1 MICNICNTKIDL
13 TSELVD
19 GEAFGVMLC
28 HSDRKVCVDAARAD
42 QRRKD
47 QTIAKDIEDHA
58 WAVYK
63 GQQRETDILKRAD
76 PYAQGYSDGAGEV
89 ARKILEGAREEMKPW
104 VTK

>member
-1 MICNICNTKIDL
+1 MICRYCNPKIDL

-19 GEAFGVMLC
+19 AIDFGAMC
-28 HSDRKVCVDAARAD
+28 WHSDRKVCVDAARAD

-58 WAVYK
+58 WAVHT
-63 GQQRETDILKRAD
+63 GWRPETDILKRAD

-89 ARKILEGAREEMKPW
+89 ARKIPEGA
-104 VTK
+104 

>member
-1 MICNICNTKIDL
+1 MICNICNTKIDRI
-13 TSELVD
+13 SELVD

-58 WAVYK
+58 WAVHT
-63 GQQRETDILKRAD
+63 GWRPETDILKRAD

-89 ARKILEGAREEMKPW
+89 ARKIPEGA
-104 VTK
+104 